1 MEQSTLSIHCNLNE
15 WRCNIL
21 RKYMHIKHEESR
33 MDAQKKKTFQQ
44 SCLCHST
51 CHQLCHSAYCTAEQ
65 SQVLATH

>member
-33 MDAQKKKTFQQ
+33 MDAPQKKNHFNKVACATVPATSSVTLRTALQ
-44 SCLCHST
+44 SKAKC
-51 CHQLCHSAYCTAEQ
+51 
-65 SQVLATH
+65 